1 MTSVCHHAQL
11 GWIFFLCVCFFKE
24 ELLEHINVGCPWL
37 HFWGLR
43 QACDTVCG
51 IQSGP
56 SGDHKRRQED
66 KRVWED
72 GGVCVFP
79 RSLGLNWFKV
89 KQHHFE
95 IGYHLE
101 CSAMSITRNKVTK
114 FLKVRRVSIQTSLRG
129 EVVRDKKPA
138 CMSTWKYVSQ

>member
-1 MTSVCHHAQL
+1 MPSL
-11 GWIFFLCVCFFKE
+11 DE

-79 RSLGLNWFKV
+79 RSLGLNWFK
-89 KQHHFE
+89 
-95 IGYHLE
+95 
-101 CSAMSITRNKVTK
+101 SITAPRSPDSMGGGGTALTVG
-114 FLKVRRVSIQTSLRG
+114 TSAFC
-129 EVVRDKKPA
+129 ETMVA
-138 CMSTWKYVSQ
+138 